1 MRGAIPGREPHLFKK
16 KRANKISSKRWKH
29 IKTHNENAI
38 RSMEIYQKK
47 RKKLNDYGYYTKKME
62 NLETATPLFDGN
74 MIIIPSTTIPNLV
87 KYDIKFLF
95 ANISTS
101 CHNTIII
108 RIYVRWITNGEEEKK
123 QRKWKK
129 YPTTPHPSL
138 LRDS

>member
-1 MRGAIPGREPHLFKK
+1 MPNGRRQVLFLQITTSIITKIDDINADICDKEILLNCVCVCIRLYLFFFKK
-16 KRANKISSKRWKH
+16 YMLLVSKYSTFYCNLYPKHEELKILTFSGSC
-29 IKTHNENAI
+29 
-38 RSMEIYQKK
+38 
-47 RKKLNDYGYYTKKME
+47 
-62 NLETATPLFDGN
+62 
-74 MIIIPSTTIPNLV
+74 
-87 KYDIKFLF
+87 LF

>member
-1 MRGAIPGREPHLFKK
+1 MPNGMRQVLFLQITNSIITKIDDINADICDKEILLNCVCVCIRLYLFFFKK
-16 KRANKISSKRWKH
+16 YMLLVSKYSTFYCNLYPNEEHEELKILTFSGSC
-29 IKTHNENAI
+29 
-38 RSMEIYQKK
+38 
-47 RKKLNDYGYYTKKME
+47 
-62 NLETATPLFDGN
+62 
-74 MIIIPSTTIPNLV
+74 
-87 KYDIKFLF
+87 LF